1 VYRYIHISDKFYE
14 REGVVVKITPCIAI
28 GIEMSLQQK
37 LICPYDATNYFLVIN
52 ILARVE
58 N

>member
-1 VYRYIHISDKFYE
+1 VYRYIHISDKFYG
-14 REGVVVKITPCIAI
+14 REGVVKITPCIAI